1 MEDPSLVKDDLETWL
16 SEVTT
21 QNDTILKK
29 AREYIDE
36 CPSVDGAS
44 QPSTTAPSKN
54 KQPSKTSSAKTSRQ
68 SRTSNQRQRD
78 LLIAKQRRE
87 EIEKQN
93 EAALRIAKQQQELE
107 LERLQQEQDQ
117 LRLRA
122 DRLKKEQ
129 ALRVEELQEEN
140 RKKLAEA
147 TLTELNLRDDLSD
160 SQPNLEETLSKLSVS
175 SKADETARIN
185 DWVNNSPIVTEP
197 APTNARPVTLPLPEQ
212 VVLPAATINSVVNP
226 VTGIATVHTTTAPV
240 ASTPNNPPE
249 MQLRN
254 NTVPISTMAATHL
267 PVNPPVTR
275 TATTNV
281 TATHN
286 ADRNGAVTT
295 VNRTRKSC
303 FTEFICM
310 DVSNCHQ
317 QRADKCDSRH
327 HFDSTNTNVTYSGSY
342 YHWLSHFNT
351 RYSSHCRRNRV
362 LSQPIVPGNCNNAYY
377 CTTSEH
383 LYCFTN
389 RIAIYIVSN
398 NRPSTTI
405 DKQFHSSRSG
415 TTTNVIEER
424 PSSRMETGP
433 IQW

>member
-1 MEDPSLVKDDLETWL
+1 MADTELRRIQQKVDDAVENKDRRVRVERLVSSCDEAMTKLFSKHELLFDLATKTEDPSLVKDDLETWL

-44 QPSTTAPSKN
+44 QLSTTAPSKN

-68 SRTSNQRQRD
+68 SRTSSQRQRD

-87 EIEKQN
+87 EIEKQK
-93 EAALRIAKQQQELE
+93 EAALRIAKQHQELE
-107 LERLQQEQDQ
+107 LERLQQEQEQ

-122 DRLKKEQ
+122 DCLKKEQ

-147 TLTELNLRDDLSD
+147 SLTELELRDDLSD
-160 SQPNLEETLSKLSVS
+160 SQLNLEETLSKLSVS

-185 DWVNNSPIVTEP
+185 DWVNNSPVVTKP
-197 APTNARPVTLPLPEQ
+197 APTNASSVTLPLPEQ
-212 VVLPAATINSVVNP
+212 VVLPATTINSVVNP
-226 VTGIATVHTTTAPV
+226 VTGIANLHTTTAHV
-240 ASTPNNPPE
+240 ASTSNNPPV
-249 MQLRN
+249 MQLQN
-254 NTVPISTMAATHL
+254 NTVPQPTMAATHL
-267 PVNPPVTR
+267 PVNPPVTT
-275 TATTNV
+275 TARTNV
-281 TATHN
+281 TAPPIVPT
-286 ADRNGAVTT
+286 VMVQSQT

-303 FTEFICM
+303 ITEFICM

-327 HFDSTNTNVTYSGSY
+327 HFNSTSTNVTYSGYY

-351 RYSSHCRRNRV
+351 RHSSSHCRRNCV
-362 LSQPIVPGNCNNAYY
+362 QSQSIVPGIRNNFY
-377 CTTSEH
+377 
-383 LYCFTN
+383 
-389 RIAIYIVSN
+389 
-398 NRPSTTI
+398 
-405 DKQFHSSRSG
+405 
-415 TTTNVIEER
+415 
-424 PSSRMETGP
+424 
-433 IQW
+433 